1 VSAIPA
7 ITAASGN
14 GGERGFTLLEVMV
27 AITVFGVLTAI
38 AVPSYTHFMASQKV
52 RAASSDLY
60 LSLVRARSEALK
72 RSTSVTLKPGTSGW
86 QGGWTIP
93 DPNTGSSSGLIET
106 HGSMPGVSI
115 TGPTTVVYQSSGRT
129 GATTSCSASPPVGC
143 FLISSSMWSGATACV
158 SVDLSGRPYSAI
170 GVSTC

>member
-1 VSAIPA
+1 VSAVRSA
-7 ITAASGN
+7 RGSGRA
-14 GGERGFTLLEVMV
+14 GGFTLLELLVT
-27 AITVFGVLTAI
+27 ITVFGILTAI
-38 AVPSYTHFMASQKV
+38 AVPSYTRFVASQKV

-72 RSTSVTLKPGTSGW
+72 RSASVTLQPAASGW

-93 DPNTGSSSGLIET
+93 DPNSHSSSGLIET
-106 HGSMPGVSI
+106 HGAVSGVSI

-129 GATTSCSASPPVGC
+129 GAATSCSATPPIGC
-143 FLISSSMWSGATACV
+143 FVVASSTWSGATACV